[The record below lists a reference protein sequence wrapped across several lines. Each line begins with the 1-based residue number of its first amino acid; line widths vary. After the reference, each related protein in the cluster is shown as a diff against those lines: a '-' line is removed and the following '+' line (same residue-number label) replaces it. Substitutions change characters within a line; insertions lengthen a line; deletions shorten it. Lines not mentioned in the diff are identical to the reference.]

1 MSEYLDIRFWTYDYY
16 APNALWLLL
25 IIPLLIFAWF
35 YQSYFKGTLRYSAPH
50 SSMKSVSGWFTSYV
64 LPYLSKA
71 LYLIATAS
79 LILAIAQP
87 YRLSDQE
94 EFQKKYSEGID
105 IVLVLDIS
113 VSMLARDFK
122 PNRLDAAKSVAA
134 EFIANRPNDR
144 IGLVVYEGE
153 AFTKCPSTTDH
164 RILLES
170 LMSVEAGVLETNRTA
185 IGMGLGLSVAR
196 LRSEELKSKVVI
208 LMSDG
213 VSNAGDIDP
222 ITAAELARAKGV
234 RVYTIGVGSKGT
246 APMPVQTPFGIRYQ
260 QVPVDIDEESLTK
273 VAEITGGKYF
283 RATNETD
290 LLEVY
295 RTIDQMEKTKVNV
308 LEYKVDPP
316 LKTTPFLLF
325 AGLILFIGFLISNTL
340 TKQIV

>member
-25 IIPLLIFAWF
+25 IIPMLIFAWF
-35 YQSYFKGTLRYSAPH
+35 YQSYFKGAIRYSSPITSLREASNWF
-50 SSMKSVSGWFTSYV
+50 SSYI
-64 LPYLSKA
+64 LPYIGKA
-71 LYLIATAS
+71 FFLISTAL

-105 IVLVLDIS
+105 IVLALDIS
-113 VSMLARDFK
+113 VSMMARDFK
-122 PNRLDAAKSVAA
+122 PNRLEAAKNVAA

-144 IGLVVYEGE
+144 VGLVLYEGE
-153 AFTKCPSTTDH
+153 AYTKCPSTTDH

-170 LMSVEAGVLETNRTA
+170 LLSVEAGVLKTNRTA

-213 VSNAGDIDP
+213 VSNAGDVDP
-222 ITAAELARAKGV
+222 MTAAELARAKGV
-234 RVYTIGVGSKGT
+234 RVYTIGIGSKGT

-260 QVPVDIDEESLTK
+260 QVPVDIDEETLTK
-273 VAEITGGKYF
+273 VAELTGGEYF

-290 LLEVY
+290 LMKIY
-295 RTIDQMEKTKVNV
+295 QTIDQMEKTKINV
-308 LEYKVDPP
+308 LEYKVEPP
-316 LKTTPFLLF
+316 LKTIPFLLSASIF
-325 AGLILFIGFLISNTL
+325 LLIGFLISHTL
-340 TKQIV
+340 IKQIV

>member
-1 MSEYLDIRFWTYDYY
+1 MNELMDIRFWTYSYY
-16 APNALWLLL
+16 APDALWLLM
-25 IIPLLIFAWF
+25 IIPLIIAVWVF
-35 YQSYFKGTLRYSAPH
+35 QYFGKASIRFSAPYAELKGINNWW
-50 SSMKSVSGWFTSYV
+50 SNYI
-64 LPYLSKA
+64 LPYVSKL
-71 LYLIATAS
+71 LYLISVA
-79 LILAIAQP
+79 LIILAIAQP

-94 EFQKKYSEGID
+94 DFQKKYAEGID
-105 IVLVLDIS
+105 IILSLDIS

-122 PNRLDAAKSVAA
+122 PNRLEAAKNVAA
-134 EFIANRPNDR
+134 DFIMNRPNDR

-170 LMSVEAGVLETNRTA
+170 LERVEAGVLNTNRTA

-196 LRSEELKSKVVI
+196 LRSDELKSKVVI

-222 ITAAELARAKGV
+222 ITAAELARKKGV

-246 APMPVQTPFGIRYQ
+246 APMPVQTPFGTRYQ

-283 RATNETD
+283 RATNEID
-290 LLEVY
+290 LLEIY
-295 RTIDQMEKTKVNV
+295 QTIDEMEKTKVNV
-308 LEYKVDPP
+308 LEYRVEPP
-316 LKTTPFLLF
+316 LRMLPFLLF
-325 AGLILFIGFLISNTL
+325 ACIFLLLAFIVSHTL
-340 TKQIV
+340 TKRIV